1 MRDRI
6 IMEREAEL
14 QAQLSA
20 KKAQLS
26 GLYSHLG
33 KKYYEYHRSDP
44 EPAFRSD
51 TEAVS
56 DAENELAL
64 LEERIKKLQEGLI
77 CSNCG
82 AELNSDDRFCP
93 SCGAKISQDSASPD
107 KMACPRCGN
116 EILDG
121 QKFCVKCGYSLFEAL
136 KENIVNAASE
146 SLPNPVEPVEKIPAA
161 PAVCPNCG
169 EPVEADMNFCISC
182 GYRLNS

>member
-6 IMEREAEL
+6 ITEREAEL

-33 KKYYEYHRSDP
+33 KKYYEYHRSNP

-51 TEAVS
+51 MEAVR
-56 DAENELAL
+56 DAENEIAL
-64 LEERIKKLQEGLI
+64 LEERLKKLQEGLI
-77 CSNCG
+77 CSSCG

-93 SCGAKISQDSASPD
+93 SCGAKISRDSTIQD
-107 KMACPRCGN
+107 KTTCPRCGN

-121 QKFCVKCGYSLFEAL
+121 QKFCVKCGYSLFQDLE
-136 KENIVNAASE
+136 ESIVNTASE
-146 SLPNPVEPVEKIPAA
+146 SLPNPAEPVEEIPAA
-161 PAVCPNCG
+161 SAVCPNCG